1 MKDLQRRVAAQL
13 WDQLI
18 QDHPHTATRSYQ
30 SAHQRCHIKKPFQP
44 PDCVTTIKC
53 LSSATSEAR

>member
-13 WDQLI
+13 WDQRV
-18 QDHPHTATRSYQ
+18 QDHPCTATRSYQ
-30 SAHQRCHIKKPFQP
+30 SAHQRCGIKKSFQP
-44 PDCVTTIKC
+44 QDHVTTIKR